1 MSPTLSQFTC
11 GTWHTVRATY
21 DGSTRRIYFDGVEVA
36 SDQPSAANV
45 IGTTLHVGTSYY
57 HFAALNGE
65 LGQVEIDDVA
75 ASSTEPQA

>member
-1 MSPTLSQFTC
+1 VGYHWSGFNHLPT
-11 GTWHTVRATY
+11 G
-21 DGSTRRIYFDGVEVA
+21 FDGVEVA

>member
-1 MSPTLSQFTC
+1 M
-11 GTWHTVRATY
+11 A
-21 DGSTRRIYFDGVEVA
+21 DFDGVEVA